1 MTDRLA
7 LARSVCDIARLAGAA
22 ILDIYER
29 DDFGVEQKADES
41 PLTLADKAANDV
53 IIKGLE
59 ALNFIA
65 PIISEESR
73 EIPFNERQQYTRFWL
88 VDPLDG
94 TKEFIKRNGEFTV
107 NIALIESGS
116 VVLGVVYIP
125 VTNEMFYA
133 ASGLGAWREG
143 NDQPLSAPTYTLRDS
158 GLRVV
163 ASRSH
168 LNEATQ
174 AFVDGLDAPLVVSRG
189 SSLKMIEI
197 ARGQADVYPRLA
209 PTMEWDTAAAQAIL
223 QEAGGKM
230 IDQSTGQPM
239 AYNKETLLNNHFI
252 AYGRVEKN
260 S

>member
-1 MTDRLA
+1 
-7 LARSVCDIARLAGAA
+7 
-22 ILDIYER
+22 
-29 DDFGVEQKADES
+29 
-41 PLTLADKAANDV
+41 
-53 IIKGLE
+53 
-59 ALNFIA
+59 
-65 PIISEESR
+65 
-73 EIPFNERQQYTRFWL
+73 
-88 VDPLDG
+88 
-94 TKEFIKRNGEFTV
+94 
-107 NIALIESGS
+107 

-125 VTNEMFYA
+125 VTDEMFYA

-143 NDQPLSAPTYTLRDS
+143 NDQPLSAPTYTLGDS